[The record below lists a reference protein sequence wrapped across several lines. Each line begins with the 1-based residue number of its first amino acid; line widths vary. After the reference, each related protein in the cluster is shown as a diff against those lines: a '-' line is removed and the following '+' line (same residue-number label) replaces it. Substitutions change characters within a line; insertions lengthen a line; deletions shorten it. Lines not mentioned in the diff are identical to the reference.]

1 MKLQLVLSVLVL
13 INYWEHEVSTSELI
27 DERMLSKRSVF
38 DLIPEDRGQMRMLWL
53 SLGNA
58 RIRMEN
64 RKEWRMRKK
73 NQLRILFKR
82 WMKRSEKIHIL
93 LFIM

>member
-1 MKLQLVLSVLVL
+1 M
-13 INYWEHEVSTSELI
+13 NYWEREVSTSELI